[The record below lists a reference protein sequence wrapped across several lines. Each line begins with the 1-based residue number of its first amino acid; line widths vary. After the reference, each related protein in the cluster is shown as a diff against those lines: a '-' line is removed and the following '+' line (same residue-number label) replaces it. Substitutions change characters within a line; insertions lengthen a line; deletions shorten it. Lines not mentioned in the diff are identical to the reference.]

1 MTQEEACAVLGI
13 TDEDDEKAIDN
24 KYKKLMR
31 EYHPDANEGRP
42 EAAQMAS
49 RINEAHDRILEDIRE
64 GNFALPGDQRE
75 EEPTLASLRRKEQEK
90 PKKEVYFTKED
101 MVSLAKDM
109 QGEMA
114 EKPSDFDAL
123 KKHAGVLR
131 KMVAAHSGAA
141 PQEVVS
147 SLEAFTALS
156 GEMERHQAAVSA
168 ATAAFIR
175 PGSIAMNVEQRAP
188 EAETM
193 KKKDIQAFELQV
205 EELRMAMYK
214 LMDGKNPKVRP
225 VLDAARD
232 FLDNEAYSEELADS
246 LASVDTVCREVR
258 SAIRQGRD
266 GLSAYQQRKR
276 GRTLTAVLCLAII
289 AAGILVTLLL
299 VTKL

>member
-64 GNFALPGDQRE
+64 GNFALPGDRK

-101 MVSLAKDM
+101 MVSLAEDM

-131 KMVAAHSGAA
+131 KMVA
-141 PQEVVS
+141 
-147 SLEAFTALS
+147 
-156 GEMERHQAAVSA
+156 
-168 ATAAFIR
+168 
-175 PGSIAMNVEQRAP
+175 EQHAQD
-188 EAETM
+188 AETM

-214 LMDGKNPKVRP
+214 LMDGKSPKYRA
-225 VLDAARD
+225 VLDDARD
-232 FLDNEAYSEELADS
+232 FLDSEAYSEELADS
-246 LASVDTVCREVR
+246 LASVDTVCDEVR

-266 GLSAYQQRKR
+266 GLAAYQQRKR
-276 GRTLTAVLCLAII
+276 GRTRTAILCLVII

>member
-64 GNFALPGDQRE
+64 GNFALPGDRK

-101 MVSLAKDM
+101 MVSLAEDM

-114 EKPSDFDAL
+114 DKPSDFDAL

-141 PQEVVS
+141 PKEVVS
-147 SLEAFTALS
+147 ALEAFTALS
-156 GEMERHQAAVSA
+156 GEVDRHQAAVSS

-175 PGSIAMNVEQRAP
+175 PGTIAMSVEQHAQD
-188 EAETM
+188 AETM

-214 LMDGKNPKVRP
+214 LMDGKSPKYRA
-225 VLDAARD
+225 VLDDARD
-232 FLDNEAYSEELADS
+232 FLDSEAYSEELADS
-246 LASVDTVCREVR
+246 LASVDTVCDEVR

-266 GLSAYQQRKR
+266 GLAAYQQRKR
-276 GRTLTAVLCLAII
+276 GRTRTAILCLVII